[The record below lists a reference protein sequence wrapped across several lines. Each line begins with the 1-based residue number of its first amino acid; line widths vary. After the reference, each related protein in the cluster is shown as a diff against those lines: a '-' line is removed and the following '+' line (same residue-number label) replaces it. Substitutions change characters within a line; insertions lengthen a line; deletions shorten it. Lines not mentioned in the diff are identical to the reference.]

1 MKINLLSSILVVS
14 TMPLAGKS
22 LGGYTAHEWGT
33 FTSVQG
39 GDGALLE
46 WRPLESSR
54 LPGFVYDWRK
64 PGLQRVSTSGLI
76 IGKGSMLSLQ
86 RMETPVIYFYADLG
100 TCIDVSVDFP
110 QGTITE

>member
-1 MKINLLSSILVVS
+1 MNINLINSILML
-14 TMPLAGKS
+14 TALPLAGKS
-22 LGGYTAHEWGT
+22 AGGYAAHEWGT

-64 PGLQRVSTSGLI
+64 PGLHRQSTSGLI
-76 IGKGSMLSLQ
+76 VGKGAMVSLQ
-86 RMETPVIYFYADLG
+86 RMETPVIYFYADR
-100 TCIDVSVDFP
+100 S
-110 QGTITE
+110 